1 MVGARATPLWAMI
14 RLYIAHQKGEDGILV
29 SAAKA
34 SLQWTTYFFLVRS
47 FIIPFTPVNYSCLLS
62 VLC

>member
-34 SLQWTTYFFLVRS
+34 SLQWTLPSPLVYHS
-47 FIIPFTPVNYSCLLS
+47 LYAY
-62 VLC
+62 

>member
-34 SLQWTTYFFLVRS
+34 SLQWTTYSFLVRS
-47 FIIPFTPVNYSCLLS
+47 FIIPFTPINYSCLLS